1 MHERR
6 AFGLIIHL
14 EGGVRHDLPNHML
27 KQPILFLD
35 PHFVLP
41 NDFSLQ
47 WQGPFLREA
56 FDDILFP

>member
-47 WQGPFLREA
+47 
-56 FDDILFP
+56 